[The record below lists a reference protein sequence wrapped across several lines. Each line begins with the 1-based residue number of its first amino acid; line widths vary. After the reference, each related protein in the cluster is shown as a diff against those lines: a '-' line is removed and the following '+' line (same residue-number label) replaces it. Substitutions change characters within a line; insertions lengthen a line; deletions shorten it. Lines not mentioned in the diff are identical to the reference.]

1 MATSHIQELSKNSLY
16 ALQNVFE
23 LNGLASSYP
32 ANARGYSVVNCYLLK
47 QEDGALLLDSGY
59 TIHADSIL
67 TQIGGLLDTKTPLS
81 IYPLRLNEFMSVCN
95 VEAIAGTFH
104 VDQCYS
110 SNPDAALWVDFGGR
124 SDSVNPQPYSLKSTV
139 VSRAQKIYVGSGDQ
153 RLLEA
158 FQAPIRLIA
167 TRWIYDQVTKTLF
180 TSDSFTH
187 EWRDQKD
194 GPWMTNATTNQTSA
208 QHVKSFLLNTRYWWL
223 RGGDT
228 GSLRKK
234 LADIFEKYD
243 IENIAP
249 GYGCVI
255 QGKELVKRQY
265 QLLDDALRDFDKS
278 QITPYYMDRDEVR

>member
-59 TIHADSIL
+59 TVHADSIL
-67 TQIGGLLDTKTPLS
+67 TQIGGLLDKKTPLS

-124 SDSVNPQPYSLKSTV
+124 SDSVNPQPYSLKTTV

-187 EWRDQKD
+187 EWRDQED
-194 GPWMTNATTNQTSA
+194 GPWMTNATTNQTSV

-255 QGKELVKRQY
+255 QGRELVKQQY

>member
-32 ANARGYSVVNCYLLK
+32 AKARGYSVVNCYLLK

-124 SDSVNPQPYSLKSTV
+124 SDSVNPQPYSLKTTV

-255 QGKELVKRQY
+255 QGRELVKQQY

>member
-1 MATSHIQELSKNSLY
+1 
-16 ALQNVFE
+16 
-23 LNGLASSYP
+23 
-32 ANARGYSVVNCYLLK
+32 
-47 QEDGALLLDSGY
+47 
-59 TIHADSIL
+59 
-67 TQIGGLLDTKTPLS
+67 
-81 IYPLRLNEFMSVCN
+81 MSVCN

-124 SDSVNPQPYSLKSTV
+124 SDSVNPQPYSLKTTV
-139 VSRAQKIYVGSGDQ
+139 VSRAQTIYVGSGDQ

-187 EWRDQKD
+187 EWRDQED